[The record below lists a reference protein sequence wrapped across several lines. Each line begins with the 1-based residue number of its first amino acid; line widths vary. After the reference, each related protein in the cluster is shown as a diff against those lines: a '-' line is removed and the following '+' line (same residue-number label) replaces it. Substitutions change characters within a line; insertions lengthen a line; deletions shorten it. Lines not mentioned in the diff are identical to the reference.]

1 LASRKRKWRK
11 LSPKPNNASDEAGVA
26 RFVRLAFRKAVY
38 RDGAAAMD
46 QRDAELLDRWLVP
59 RFRRDATTG
68 LSDFNDSQRRNDDG
82 GSYRKIRR
90 AK

>member
-1 LASRKRKWRK
+1 
-11 LSPKPNNASDEAGVA
+11 
-26 RFVRLAFRKAVY
+26 
-38 RDGAAAMD
+38 MD

-82 GSYRKIRR
+82 GSYRKIPDGLSNNSAPASETLSPLRR
-90 AK
+90 AAPRRLLAS

>member
-1 LASRKRKWRK
+1 
-11 LSPKPNNASDEAGVA
+11 
-26 RFVRLAFRKAVY
+26 
-38 RDGAAAMD
+38 MD

-90 AK
+90 AKS

>member
-1 LASRKRKWRK
+1 
-11 LSPKPNNASDEAGVA
+11 
-26 RFVRLAFRKAVY
+26 
-38 RDGAAAMD
+38 MD

-82 GSYRKIRR
+82 GSYRKILTG
-90 AK
+90 